1 MKSVALKAYPRSQVQ
16 RAEVT
21 KLRRVGRVPATIYGR
36 LAKPQ
41 NLEVNSKEFADL
53 MHHSASENLLVDL
66 SVENDARSK
75 RLALV
80 QEIQHH
86 PLDGKV
92 LHVDFHEVAENEKVT
107 VHVPVETTG
116 EAAGV
121 KTGGGVL
128 EHVLFKL
135 KVRCLPKNLPEQI
148 VIDVTALE
156 IGKAIHLGDIKAP
169 EGVEILGD
177 KHITVVAVAAPRAE
191 EEVVAPEAAKAAGDV
206 EMTKEKKEEGEEGA
220 APAKAGE
227 KEKAPA
233 KGDAKAAA
241 AGDKKAEAKPE
252 AKAEGRRNNF
262 SGASRFPRAWSNCIS
277 SWAWEIRARNTRRR
291 ATTPVFCW
299 SKNWRRSGNA
309 IGRTKRNFDAR
320 IAKAECNG
328 RNSSAVR
335 AADVHEFE
343 RRDGRSAE
351 RFLSVAAEADFGR
364 GGRRGFAVWRNPVA
378 RKRQQRRASRF
389 GIHRA
394 AFGVARVCE
403 IADWDRAQRRFARN
417 YKLRSRKI

>member
-53 MHHSASENLLVDL
+53 LHHSASENLLVDL

-107 VHVPVETTG
+107 VQVPVETTG

-156 IGKAIHLGDIKAP
+156 IGKAVHLGDIKAP
-169 EGVEILGD
+169 EGVEIIGD

-233 KGDAKAAA
+233 KGDAKTAA

-252 AKAEGRRNNF
+252 AKAE
-262 SGASRFPRAWSNCIS
+262 
-277 SWAWEIRARNTRRR
+277 
-291 ATTPVFCW
+291 
-299 SKNWRRSGNA
+299 K
-309 IGRTKRNFDAR
+309 K
-320 IAKAECNG
+320 K
-328 RNSSAVR
+328 
-335 AADVHEFE
+335 
-343 RRDGRSAE
+343 
-351 RFLSVAAEADFGR
+351 
-364 GGRRGFAVWRNPVA
+364 
-378 RKRQQRRASRF
+378 
-389 GIHRA
+389 
-394 AFGVARVCE
+394 
-403 IADWDRAQRRFARN
+403 
-417 YKLRSRKI
+417 

>member
-21 KLRRVGRVPATIYGR
+21 KLRRAGRVPATIYGR
-36 LAKPQ
+36 QAKPQ
-41 NLEVNSKEFADL
+41 NLEISAKEISDL
-53 MHHSASENLLVDL
+53 IHHSVSENLLVDL
-66 SVENDARSK
+66 SVESDARSK

-80 QEIQHH
+80 KEIQHH

-121 KTGGGVL
+121 KTGGGTL

-135 KVRCLPKNLPEQI
+135 KVRCLPKDLPEQI

-156 IGKAIHLGDIKAP
+156 IGKAVHLGEIKAP

-191 EEVVAPEAAKAAGDV
+191 EEVVATEAAPAAGDV
-206 EMTKEKKEEGEEGA
+206 EMTKEKKEEGAEG

-227 KEKAPA
+227 KAPA
-233 KGDAKAAA
+233 KGDPKAAA

-252 AKAEGRRNNF
+252 AKAE
-262 SGASRFPRAWSNCIS
+262 
-277 SWAWEIRARNTRRR
+277 
-291 ATTPVFCW
+291 
-299 SKNWRRSGNA
+299 K
-309 IGRTKRNFDAR
+309 K
-320 IAKAECNG
+320 K
-328 RNSSAVR
+328 
-335 AADVHEFE
+335 
-343 RRDGRSAE
+343 
-351 RFLSVAAEADFGR
+351 
-364 GGRRGFAVWRNPVA
+364 
-378 RKRQQRRASRF
+378 
-389 GIHRA
+389 
-394 AFGVARVCE
+394 
-403 IADWDRAQRRFARN
+403 
-417 YKLRSRKI
+417 